1 MPRLLGLGLGL
12 GVLRLLLLLL
22 ACTAPCRLADDQ
34 AVRGP
39 GTVRGYLGGSLSVS
53 CSYRQGYEKK
63 SKFWCHP
70 GTIATCAFDVYI
82 IATSESNPQVQ
93 RGRFSIWDNRSQ
105 RVFTVTIQNLK
116 AEDAGTYRCG
126 VEKPIYVPNDS
137 DDVEVIVTRGQCLR
151 VPKVQCW
158 CPPGQAEAPGA
169 GAVGG
174 GGCPCTVGLRQ
185 DGSPG
190 HLGVFQVSPRPLLEA
205 AGAATPW
212 LWCITLL
219 PVPCSPFLP
228 PWPSPCLCP
237 PALTASSGEPRLPP
251 HFRVV
256 LVLAA
261 HRVPGAPSCSLNSAW
276 GGVCV
281 LGGLGLLGSRC
292 NPPGGWVRATHL
304 GLSALEQRGCR
315 VPRQHG
321 EVLSKPL
328 QHPQCFPCR
337 GREPG

>member
-1 MPRLLGLGLGL
+1 MRLLLL
-12 GVLRLLLLLL
+12 LLLLLL
-22 ACTAPCRLADDQ
+22 ACTAPCPSAGGR

-39 GTVRGYLGGSLSVS
+39 GTVRGHVGGSLSVS
-53 CSYRQGYEKK
+53 CSYRHGYEDN

-70 GTIATCAFDVYI
+70 GTIATCAFDVHI

-93 RGRFSIWDNRSQ
+93 RDRFSIWDNRTQ

-116 AEDAGTYRCG
+116 AKDAGTYRCG
-126 VEKPIYVPNDS
+126 VRKPLFDGS
-137 DDVEVIVTRGQCLR
+137 DDVKVIVSPGQCLR

-174 GGCPCTVGLRQ
+174 GACPCTVGLRR

-190 HLGVFQVSPRPLLEA
+190 HLGVFQVSPRPLLGA
-205 AGAATPW
+205 AGAAAPW
-212 LWCITLL
+212 LWCIALL

-237 PALTASSGEPRLPP
+237 PALTASSAEPRLPP
-251 HFRVV
+251 HFRAVS
-256 LVLAA
+256 VLAA
-261 HRVPGAPSCSLNSAW
+261 HRVPGAPSCSLNSVW

-281 LGGLGLLGSRC
+281 LGGLGLLGSCC
-292 NPPGGWVRATHL
+292 NLPRGWVRAAHL
-304 GLSALEQRGCR
+304 ELSALDAAEGMGCR